1 MGFLYKLFLLII
13 FLSIG
18 FNFVIVEGALYLS
31 NILSLMISILIIFNL
46 TPNDIQKEKNQLT
59 WLLILTFFVLLGMQ
73 SINGIKWIYLF
84 VTFYAFSLFFRYNKF
99 KLNHILLTYSIGL
112 IVATLF
118 SFQTPNLSYLGDNF
132 SAENRLMIDQLGGFN
147 VYSVLLAYAMIILVH
162 LQFQYRSILFLIISS
177 FSLILLFTA
186 QISTLSRGGLISL
199 LSGLVIYS
207 FFKKTLIKS
216 AIIFFVIVST
226 LLFFII
232 NNFDIDLISIFNR
245 YTFFEDSTGSGRTV
259 LWSNILSLMSN
270 PFIIIFGNGAGS
282 LDLYIPVVDGNWYSS
297 FESAHNTYLEFFY
310 QFGILGL
317 FLFIYF
323 LFKTKMYID
332 TVSSKDDYII
342 LMTIFYMFLLN
353 MFFDSY
359 FFALQITSI
368 YSLFFSLFRESRYA
382 K

>member
-1 MGFLYKLFLLII
+1 MGFLYKFFLLII

-59 WLLILTFFVLLGMQ
+59 WLLILTFYVLLGMQ

-132 SAENRLMIDQLGGFN
+132 SAENRLIIDQLGGFN

-216 AIIFFVIVST
+216 VIIFSVIIST

-297 FESAHNTYLEFFY
+297 FESTHNTYLEFFY

-332 TVSSKDDYII
+332 RVSSKDDYII

>member
-1 MGFLYKLFLLII
+1 
-13 FLSIG
+13 
-18 FNFVIVEGALYLS
+18 
-31 NILSLMISILIIFNL
+31 
-46 TPNDIQKEKNQLT
+46 
-59 WLLILTFFVLLGMQ
+59 
-73 SINGIKWIYLF
+73 
-84 VTFYAFSLFFRYNKF
+84 
-99 KLNHILLTYSIGL
+99 
-112 IVATLF
+112 
-118 SFQTPNLSYLGDNF
+118 
-132 SAENRLMIDQLGGFN
+132 
-147 VYSVLLAYAMIILVH
+147 
-162 LQFQYRSILFLIISS
+162 
-177 FSLILLFTA
+177 
-186 QISTLSRGGLISL
+186 
-199 LSGLVIYS
+199 
-207 FFKKTLIKS
+207 
-216 AIIFFVIVST
+216 
-226 LLFFII
+226 LFFII